1 VSIRKPNPWSA
12 TNAPEWWCSIHGQAF
27 TYGCPGCEEAAEYL
41 DDVACA
47 EEVRRRTRWWKLS
60 EACGRFWP
68 HWWRELEPTVHRCRI
83 CRCTRF
89 EAATIEQF
97 HRWLA

>member
-1 VSIRKPNPWSA
+1 MSAVPRCRGRLRLVGPVAAVCGEIGDLEIRV
-12 TNAPEWWCSIHGQAF
+12 G
-27 TYGCPGCEEAAEYL
+27 
-41 DDVACA
+41 
-47 EEVRRRTRWWKLS
+47 